1 MKTYGHFENKNFVI
15 TERDIPRNWY
25 NYFCNDE
32 YVTFVSQVGFGQ
44 GFAQDD
50 LGRRI
55 KLVADR
61 AVYISNG
68 KSFWQ
73 ATALPIND
81 PLDEY
86 SCTHA
91 IGYTDIMVFK
101 NGVRS
106 VCRFFVANEGKRE
119 YLKVTVK
126 NESDSEQVLNI
137 VPYIETTIDCDYT
150 PQGYEND
157 EGSFFEE
164 KNCAVVTGKLPFGDV
179 ELRNQYGYLSS
190 SEEASGFDTRKTAFI
205 GTYGN
210 KLLPKAMIENLGCT
224 NSISI
229 AEKIC
234 LAIQNTVALKP
245 GEEKSFYYT
254 VGVEDALEKIP
265 APNANQIEL
274 EFDQMRKK
282 YDTILS
288 GVSINTPWD
297 DLNSLFNDWLK
308 YQTNLGSRWARVRHN
323 GMRDMTSDTECLSCF
338 NAPLS
343 AERICRVMTY
353 QYENGYAPRTFL
365 DGQILDKKYA
375 DNTVWLT
382 YAVYAIT
389 KELGDLSFLER
400 KVPFN
405 NGAIGTVY
413 DHIYRSV
420 SFLNSFTGHYGL
432 VKAWGGDWN
441 DNMNKVGIQGKG
453 VSVWLSIALVRAAK
467 MLAEIAGWLGRTEDE
482 AFARKCAFDME
493 ERVNK
498 YGFEGDRYIY
508 AISDEFFKIGSE
520 ESEEG
525 KHTALPQL
533 WSVLA
538 DFDRERSILV
548 MDALERELNAPIG
561 LLICKPPYAKDLP
574 YYGDMSRPSVGV
586 RENGGVYL
594 HASAWKLAVDGILGR
609 NDKVEEGIHKILPGH
624 NQYFDKKVGEPYSLF
639 NAYMGYQTGYREGT
653 PGQSWRTA
661 SGQWFMYALV
671 KFVFGM
677 QPDFDGLVIKPTLPP
692 SWKNCSISKTLRG
705 CEYNIHFVQKGEGG
719 CNKIDSITVN
729 GKAVDPTKAIP
740 AVENETLEVEVVLV
754 NE

>member
-25 NYFCNDE
+25 NYLYNDE

-44 GFAQDD
+44 GLAQDN

-55 KLVADR
+55 KLVEDR

-68 KSFWQ
+68 KTYWQ

-81 PLDEY
+81 PLDDY

-101 NGVRS
+101 NKIRS
-106 VCRFFVANEGKRE
+106 TCRFFVANEGKRE
-119 YLKVTVK
+119 YIKVTVK
-126 NESDSEQVLNI
+126 NEGEEEVTLNI
-137 VPYIETTIDCDYT
+137 VPYIETKIDCNYT

-157 EGSFFEE
+157 EGHFYKE
-164 KNCAVVTGKLPFGDV
+164 KNCAYVTGKTPFGDEV
-179 ELRNQYGYLSS
+179 FRKQYGYLSS
-190 SEEASGFDTRKTAFI
+190 SQTASGFDTRKTAFI

-229 AEKIC
+229 AEKVCI
-234 LAIQNTVALKP
+234 AIQNTLTLKV
-245 GEEKSFYYT
+245 GEEKSVWYT

-265 APNANQIEL
+265 VNNYEQIER
-274 EFDQMRKK
+274 EFQLMVDK
-282 YDTILS
+282 YENILS
-288 GVSINTPWD
+288 GVSIKTPWD

-338 NAPLS
+338 NAELS
-343 AERICRVMTY
+343 ADRICRVMSY

-365 DGQILDKKYA
+365 DGEILDKKYA
-375 DNTVWLT
+375 DNTVWMV

-389 KELGDLSFLER
+389 KELGDLSFLDRE
-400 KVPFN
+400 VPFN
-405 NGAIGTVY
+405 NGKVATVY

-420 SFLNSFTGHYGL
+420 SFLNGFTGHYGL

-441 DNMNKVGIQGKG
+441 DNMNKAGIQGKG

-467 MLAEIAGWLGRTEDE
+467 MLSEIANWLGKTEDE
-482 AFARKCAFDME
+482 EFAKKVAFEME
-493 ERVNK
+493 EKVNK

-508 AISDEFFKIGSE
+508 AITDEFFKIGSE

-538 DFDRERSILV
+538 DFDRERSLIV
-548 MDALERELNAPIG
+548 MDALERELNVDIG
-561 LLICKPPYAKDLP
+561 LLICKPPYAKDLH

-624 NQYFDKKVGEPYSLF
+624 HQYQEKFGEPYVLF
-639 NAYMGYQTGYREGT
+639 NAYMGVQTDYRFGT

-661 SGQWFMYALV
+661 AGQWFMYALV
-671 KFVFGM
+671 KFVYGM
-677 QPDFDGLVIKPTLPP
+677 QPNFDGLVIKPTLPT
-692 SWKNCSISKTLRG
+692 SWKDCSITKTLRG
-705 CEYNIHFVQKGEGG
+705 CTYNVHFIQKDEGG
-719 CNKIDSITVN
+719 CNNIESMTVN
-729 GKAVDPTKAIP
+729 GVAVDPTRAIP
-740 AVENETLEVEVVLV
+740 AIKGETLNVEVVLT
-754 NE
+754 NK